1 MRVVAAFVMGV
12 EIERRYLV
20 LEKPPFLLRLD
31 SLDIEQWYA
40 PDFAGLI
47 PPDDIDMNSV
57 HEGVRIRR
65 RDKEWL
71 ATLKGPWNGI
81 SRIEEEWK
89 IPKMDC
95 PIEWPHIHKTRYLWP
110 DSGGLVWEIDV
121 FHGPLEGLV
130 IAEIELPEENHFFT
144 IPKWAAGEI
153 TAEPGWSNVELA
165 VSNYSDIMQSIVM
178 FSEEE

>member
-1 MRVVAAFVMGV
+1 MRVAAAVVMGV

-47 PPDDIDMNSV
+47 PPSNIDMNSV

-65 RDKEWL
+65 SDKEWL

-81 SRIEEEWK
+81 SRVEEEWN
-89 IPKMDC
+89 IPKMKC

-110 DSGGLVWEIDV
+110 NEDGLVWEIDV

-130 IAEIELPEENHFFT
+130 IAEIELPDENHIFA

-153 TAEPGWSNVELA
+153 SAELGWSNAELA
-165 VSNYSDIMQSIVM
+165 ASNYSDIMQSIVM